1 MAREPSLAELLRTAI
16 ESRLADVHTSIP
28 GRVKTYNP
36 STQKADVEIVLKRAE
51 TGASGATVHETFP
64 IIPNVPIAWPRGG
77 GYSMQFPLS
86 VGDHVWL
93 SFSES
98 CMAQWRVSGDLS
110 IPGDLRRHDLSY
122 PIAFPCIAPDS
133 KTLPSAASGALVT
146 TPAGGALSVSEAGG
160 APEPVAIGSKV
171 DANFNAILQMFTS
184 WTPVAMDG
192 GAALKTLAS
201 SLTFGSTGS
210 SNLKAE

>member
-16 ESRLADVHTSIP
+16 ESRLADVHTSLP

-36 STQKADVEIVLKRAE
+36 ATQKADIEIVLRRAE
-51 TGASGATVHETFP
+51 TGASGATVHETYP
-64 IIPNVPIAWPRGG
+64 VIPNVPIAWPRGG

-122 PIAFPCIAPDS
+122 PIAIPCIAPDAE
-133 KTLPSAASGALVT
+133 TLPSAAGGALVT

-160 APEPVAIGSKV
+160 APEPVAIASKV
-171 DANFNAILQMFTS
+171 MANLN
-184 WTPVAMDG
+184 
-192 GAALKTLAS
+192 ALKTA
-201 SLTFGSTGS
+201 LTSATYVNSGGTPTTLVISPAIMLEDVGSE
-210 SNLKAE
+210 NLKAE